1 MQIYLIGDIAEFKKN
16 SKDNTRRNLM
26 IAGGLLG
33 TGILGTIAVKSYLR
47 NGKLVKQ
54 SVRKVEKS
62 GKKIDLIPDPWD
74 GTVENVKQRSKSS
87 KRNTQS
93 QQPILPVSKK
103 QMLLP
108 DVTTSTKWEKRRH
121 NTKYWGDDRPVP
133 LDEASQI
140 KSAIELAKKQPER
153 TRYYGGRTTNP
164 RMSGLPTNS
173 KKNRNFAKVYDNKAS
188 IGTLAGL
195 MTTIQPT
202 PENRK
207 LRRVIANEIK
217 KRVLINEVYP
227 NGIKN
232 FDIY

>member
-1 MQIYLIGDIAEFKKN
+1 MIYLISDIAEFKKN
-16 SKDNTRRNLM
+16 DKDNTRRNLL

-33 TGILGTIAVKSYLR
+33 AGILGTVAVKSYLR

-54 SVRKVEKS
+54 STRKVEKS
-62 GKKIDLIPDPWD
+62 GKKIDEVIPDPWD
-74 GTVENVKQRSKSS
+74 GTVENVKQRSKQRS
-87 KRNTQS
+87 KQT
-93 QQPILPVSKK
+93 QQPILPASKK

-121 NTKYWGDDRPVP
+121 NTRYWGDDRPVP

-140 KSAIELAKKQPER
+140 KSAIELAKKQPMR
-153 TRYYGGRTTNP
+153 TRYYGGRTSNP
-164 RMSGLPTNS
+164 RMSGLPANS
-173 KKNRNFAKVYDNKAS
+173 KKDQNFNKVYDKKAS
-188 IGTLAGL
+188 IGKLAGL

>member
-1 MQIYLIGDIAEFKKN
+1 MIYLIGDIAEFKKN
-16 SKDNTRRNLM
+16 DKDNTRRNLL

-33 TGILGTIAVKSYLR
+33 AGILGTVAVKSYLR

-54 SVRKVEKS
+54 STRKVEKS
-62 GKKIDLIPDPWD
+62 GKKIDEVIPDPWD
-74 GTVENVKQRSKSS
+74 GTVENVKQRSKQRS
-87 KRNTQS
+87 KQT
-93 QQPILPVSKK
+93 QQPILPASKK

-121 NTKYWGDDRPVP
+121 NTRYWGDDRPVP

-140 KSAIELAKKQPER
+140 KSAIELAKKQPKR

-164 RMSGLPTNS
+164 RMSGLPANS
-173 KKNRNFAKVYDNKAS
+173 KKDKNFAKVYDNKTS

-195 MTTIQPT
+195 MTRIQPT

-227 NGIKN
+227 HGIKN

>member
-33 TGILGTIAVKSYLR
+33 AGVLGTVAVKSYLR

-62 GKKIDLIPDPWD
+62 SKKKDLIPDPWD
-74 GTVENVKQRSKSS
+74 GTVENIKQSQTSRKL
-87 KRNTQS
+87 S

-108 DVTTSTKWEKRRH
+108 DVTTSTKWNKRRH
-121 NTKYWGDDRPVP
+121 NTKMWGDDRPIP

-140 KSAIELAKKQPER
+140 KSAIELAKKQPSR
-153 TRYYGGRTTNP
+153 TRYYGGRTSNP
-164 RMSGLPTNS
+164 RMSGLEANT
-173 KKNRNFAKVYDNKAS
+173 KKDQNFNKVYDKKTS
-188 IGTLAGL
+188 IGKLAGL

-207 LRRVIANEIK
+207 LRKVIANEIK

-227 NGIKN
+227 TGIKYY
-232 FDIY
+232 DIY

>member
-74 GTVENVKQRSKSS
+74 GTVDNIKQTKSS
-87 KRNTQS
+87 NLNTQS

-121 NTKYWGDDRPVP
+121 NTKNWRDDRPVP

-140 KSAIELAKKQPER
+140 KSAIELAKKQPKR
-153 TRYYGGRTTNP
+153 TKYYNGRTTNP
-164 RMSGLPTNS
+164 RMSGLPANS
-173 KKNRNFAKVYDNKAS
+173 KKDKNFAKVYDYKTS

-195 MTTIQPT
+195 ITTMKPT

-207 LRRVIANEIK
+207 LRKVIANEIK

-227 NGIKN
+227 HGIKN